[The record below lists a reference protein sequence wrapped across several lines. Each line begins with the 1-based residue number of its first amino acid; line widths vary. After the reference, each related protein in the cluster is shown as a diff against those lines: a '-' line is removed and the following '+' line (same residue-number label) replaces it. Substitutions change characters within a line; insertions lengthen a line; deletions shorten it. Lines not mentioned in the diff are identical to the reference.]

1 MKSAVAAAAAEAP
14 GELALVD
21 VPRSTAT
28 APVND
33 APLPRRMMREPSPLA
48 LRLAYAGLLPFV
60 GLALLTWIVRPDAH
74 PYVTAALS
82 AYAATIVSFL
92 GGVHWGF
99 AFRQVQPDPMLFVW
113 GVVPS
118 LVAWVAV
125 VMPPY
130 AGLVLH
136 GAMLVVCYARDR
148 SVYPR
153 EGAAGWL
160 TLRFRLSAVAAL
172 SCFVGAAGS

>member
-1 MKSAVAAAAAEAP
+1 LIEATRSP
-14 GELALVD
+14 ST
-21 VPRSTAT
+21 STAT
-28 APVND
+28 APADGV
-33 APLPRRMMREPSPLA
+33 PLPRRMMREPSPLA

-60 GLALLTWIVRPDAH
+60 VLAALVWIVRPDAH
-74 PYVTAALS
+74 AYVTLALS
-82 AYAATIVSFL
+82 GYAAVIVSFL

-113 GVVPS
+113 GILPS

-130 AGLVLH
+130 AGLVVH
-136 GAMLVVCYARDR
+136 GVMLVACYLRDR
-148 SVYPR
+148 TVYPR

-160 TLRFRLSAVAAL
+160 TLRFRLTAVASLA
-172 SCFVGAAGS
+172 CFLGAAGS